1 MKINGFAIKPEH
13 YKDESGHDLFW
24 HFRNGLLTYE
34 EYVGFLKGNI
44 FKYTKRYADKN
55 GLEDLEK
62 ANEYQKE
69 LIDFEYN
76 ESENA

>member
-1 MKINGFAIKPEH
+1 MKISSNVIKPEH

-24 HFRNGLLTYE
+24 HFRNGLLTHE

-44 FKYTKRYADKN
+44 FKYTKRYQNKN
-55 GLEDLEK
+55 GLEDLKK

-69 LIDFEYN
+69 LIDFEYS